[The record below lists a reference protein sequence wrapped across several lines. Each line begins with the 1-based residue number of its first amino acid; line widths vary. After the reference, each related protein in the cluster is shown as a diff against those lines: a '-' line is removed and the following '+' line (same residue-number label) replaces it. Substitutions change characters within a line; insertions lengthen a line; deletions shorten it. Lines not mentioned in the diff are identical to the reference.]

1 VRDLEGKVAVV
12 TGGASGIGRAM
23 AAQFANDGMHVVI
36 ADVEAPALEATA
48 AELGVVGVQT
58 DVADEASVQ
67 ALADQVVD
75 RFGTAHVLCNNA
87 GVGGGGQIADLTIA
101 DWKWVLD
108 VNLWGVIHGL
118 HSFLPHLLANSDGGH
133 VVNTASMAGLFAS
146 AGMGPYNAT
155 KFAVVA
161 ISETLSKELQASG
174 SSVGVSVLCPGFVR
188 TNIFDSQRNRPEA
201 LRNATKAVGD
211 ARMRN
216 DVLKRFLDTAMDPAE
231 VARHVRDAIV
241 DDRFWI
247 TTHPEFFNA
256 VTERADDIVAGRN
269 PVPSTFESSGDS
281 QSD

>member
-1 VRDLEGKVAVV
+1 MRDLEGKVAVV
-12 TGGASGIGRAM
+12 TGGASGIGRGL
-23 AAQFANDGMHVVI
+23 AARFAADGMQVVI
-36 ADVEAPALEATA
+36 ADVENAALEQTA

-58 DVADEASVQ
+58 DVADAVSVQ
-67 ALADQVVD
+67 ALADQVCD
-75 RFGTAHVLCNNA
+75 RFGTVHVLCNNA
-87 GVGGGGQIADLTIA
+87 GVGGGGQIADLTLA

-118 HSFLPHLLANSDGGH
+118 HSFLPRLLANPDGGH

-161 ISETLSKELQASG
+161 ISETLSKELQAAG

-188 TNIFDSQRNRPEA
+188 TNIFDSQRNRPDA

-211 ARMRN
+211 ARARN
-216 DVLKRFLDTAMDPAE
+216 DILKRFLETAMDPAE
-231 VARHVRDAIV
+231 VAVHVRDAIV
-241 DDRFWI
+241 EDRFWI

-256 VTERADDIVAGRN
+256 VTQRADDIVTGRN
-269 PVPSTFESSGDS
+269 PIPTTFES

>member
-1 VRDLEGKVAVV
+1 MRDLEGKVAVV
-12 TGGASGIGRAM
+12 TGGASGIGRGL
-23 AAQFANDGMHVVI
+23 AARFAADGMHVVI
-36 ADVEAPALEATA
+36 ADVENAALEQTA

-58 DVADEASVQ
+58 DVADAASVQ
-67 ALADQVVD
+67 ALADQVLD
-75 RFGTAHVLCNNA
+75 RFGTVHVLCNNA
-87 GVGGGGQIADLTIA
+87 GVGGGGQIADLTLA

-108 VNLWGVIHGL
+108 VNLWGVIHGI
-118 HSFLPHLLANSDGGH
+118 HSFLPRLLANPDGGH

-161 ISETLSKELQASG
+161 ISETLSKELQAAG

-188 TNIFDSQRNRPEA
+188 TNIFDSQRNRPDA

-211 ARMRN
+211 ARARN
-216 DVLKRFLDTAMDPAE
+216 DILKRFLETAMDPAE
-231 VARHVRDAIV
+231 VAVHVRDAIV
-241 DDRFWI
+241 EDRFWI

-256 VTERADDIVAGRN
+256 VTQRADDIVTGRN
-269 PVPSTFESSGDS
+269 PIPTTFES

>member
-12 TGGASGIGRAM
+12 TGGASGIGRGL
-23 AAQFANDGMHVVI
+23 AARFAADGMHVVI
-36 ADVEAPALEATA
+36 ADVENAALEQTA

-58 DVADEASVQ
+58 DVADAASVQ
-67 ALADQVVD
+67 ALADQVCD
-75 RFGTAHVLCNNA
+75 RFGTVHVLCNNA
-87 GVGGGGQIADLTIA
+87 GVGGGGQIADLTLA

-108 VNLWGVIHGL
+108 VNLWGVIHGI
-118 HSFLPHLLANSDGGH
+118 HSFLPRLLANPDGGH

-161 ISETLSKELQASG
+161 ISETLSKELQAAG

-188 TNIFDSQRNRPEA
+188 TNIFDSQRNRPDA

-211 ARMRN
+211 ARARN
-216 DVLKRFLDTAMDPAE
+216 DILKRFLETAMDPAE
-231 VARHVRDAIV
+231 VAVHVRDAIV
-241 DDRFWI
+241 EDRFWI

-256 VTERADDIVAGRN
+256 VTQRADDIVTGRN
-269 PVPSTFESSGDS
+269 PIPTTFES

>member
-12 TGGASGIGRAM
+12 TGGASGIGRGL
-23 AAQFANDGMHVVI
+23 AARFAADGMHVVI
-36 ADVEAPALEATA
+36 ADVENAALEQTA

-58 DVADEASVQ
+58 DVADAASVQ
-67 ALADQVVD
+67 ALADQVLD
-75 RFGTAHVLCNNA
+75 RFGTVHVLCNNA
-87 GVGGGGQIADLTIA
+87 GVGGGGQIADLTLA

-108 VNLWGVIHGL
+108 VNLWGVIHGI
-118 HSFLPHLLANSDGGH
+118 HSFLPRLLANPDGGH

-161 ISETLSKELQASG
+161 ISETLSKELQAAG

-188 TNIFDSQRNRPEA
+188 TNIFDSQRNRPDA
-201 LRNATKAVGD
+201 LRNATNAVGD
-211 ARMRN
+211 ARARN
-216 DVLKRFLDTAMDPAE
+216 DILKRFLETAMDPAE
-231 VARHVRDAIV
+231 VAVHVRDAIV
-241 DDRFWI
+241 EDRFWI

-256 VTERADDIVAGRN
+256 VTQRADDIVTGRN
-269 PVPSTFESSGDS
+269 PIPTTFES

>member
-1 VRDLEGKVAVV
+1 MRELAGKVAVV
-12 TGGASGIGRAM
+12 TGGASGIGRGL
-23 AAQFANDGMHVVI
+23 AARFAADGMQVVI
-36 ADVEAPALEATA
+36 ADVESAALEQTA

-58 DVADEASVQ
+58 DVADAASVQ
-67 ALADQVVD
+67 ALADQVFD
-75 RFGTAHVLCNNA
+75 RFGTVHVLCNNA
-87 GVGGGGQIADLTIA
+87 GVGGGGQIADLTLA

-118 HSFLPHLLANSDGGH
+118 QSFLPRLLANADGGH

-161 ISETLSKELQASG
+161 ISETLSKELQAAG

-211 ARMRN
+211 ARARN
-216 DVLKRFLDTAMDPAE
+216 DVLKQFLETAMDPAD
-231 VARHVRDAIV
+231 VALQVRDAIV
-241 DDRFWI
+241 EDRFWI

-256 VTERADDIVAGRN
+256 VTQRADDIVTGRN
-269 PVPSTFESSGDS
+269 PIPTTFES

>member
-1 VRDLEGKVAVV
+1 MRDLEGKVAVV
-12 TGGASGIGRAM
+12 TGGASGIGRGL
-23 AAQFANDGMHVVI
+23 AARFAADGMHVVI
-36 ADVEAPALEATA
+36 ADVENAALEQTA

-58 DVADEASVQ
+58 DVADAASVQ
-67 ALADQVVD
+67 ALADQVCD
-75 RFGTAHVLCNNA
+75 RFGTVHVLCNNA
-87 GVGGGGQIADLTIA
+87 GVGGGGQIADLTLA

-108 VNLWGVIHGL
+108 VNLWGVIHGI
-118 HSFLPHLLANSDGGH
+118 HSFLPRLLANPDGGH

-161 ISETLSKELQASG
+161 ISETLSKELQAAG

-188 TNIFDSQRNRPEA
+188 TNIFDSQRNRPDA

-211 ARMRN
+211 ARARN
-216 DVLKRFLDTAMDPAE
+216 DILKRFLETAMDPAE
-231 VARHVRDAIV
+231 VAVHVRDAIV
-241 DDRFWI
+241 EDRFWI

-256 VTERADDIVAGRN
+256 VTQRVDDIVTGRN
-269 PVPSTFESSGDS
+269 PIPTTFES

>member
-1 VRDLEGKVAVV
+1 MRDLEGKVAVV
-12 TGGASGIGRAM
+12 TGGASGIGRGL
-23 AAQFANDGMHVVI
+23 AARFAADGMHVVI
-36 ADVEAPALEATA
+36 ADVENAALEQTA

-58 DVADEASVQ
+58 DVADAASVQ
-67 ALADQVVD
+67 ALADQVCD
-75 RFGTAHVLCNNA
+75 RFGTVHVLCNNA
-87 GVGGGGQIADLTIA
+87 GVGGGGQIADLTLA

-108 VNLWGVIHGL
+108 VNLWGVIHGI
-118 HSFLPHLLANSDGGH
+118 HSFLPRLLANPDGGH

-161 ISETLSKELQASG
+161 ISETLSKELQAAG

-188 TNIFDSQRNRPEA
+188 TNIFDSQRNRPDA

-211 ARMRN
+211 ARARN
-216 DVLKRFLDTAMDPAE
+216 DILKRFLETAMDPAE
-231 VARHVRDAIV
+231 VAVHVRDAIV
-241 DDRFWI
+241 EDRFWI

-256 VTERADDIVAGRN
+256 VTQRADDIVTGRN
-269 PVPSTFESSGDS
+269 PIPTTFES

>member
-1 VRDLEGKVAVV
+1 MRELAGRVAVV
-12 TGGASGIGRAM
+12 TGGASGIGRGL
-23 AAQFANDGMHVVI
+23 AARFAADGMQVVI
-36 ADVEAPALEATA
+36 ADVESAALEQTA

-58 DVADEASVQ
+58 DVADAASVQ
-67 ALADQVVD
+67 ALADQVFD
-75 RFGTAHVLCNNA
+75 RFGTVHVLCNNA
-87 GVGGGGQIADLTIA
+87 GVGGGGQIADLTLA

-118 HSFLPHLLANSDGGH
+118 QSFLPRLLANADGGH

-161 ISETLSKELQASG
+161 ISETLSKELQAAG

-211 ARMRN
+211 ARARN
-216 DVLKRFLDTAMDPAE
+216 DVLKQFLETAMDPAD
-231 VARHVRDAIV
+231 VALQVRDAIV
-241 DDRFWI
+241 EDRFWI

-256 VTERADDIVAGRN
+256 VTQRADDIVTGRN
-269 PVPSTFESSGDS
+269 PIPTTFES

>member
-1 VRDLEGKVAVV
+1 MRDLEGKVAVV

-23 AAQFANDGMHVVI
+23 AAQFAADGMQVVI
-36 ADVEAPALEATA
+36 ADVEAPALEATSG
-48 AELGVVGVQT
+48 ELGVVGVQT
-58 DVADEASVQ
+58 DVGDAASVQ
-67 ALADQVVD
+67 ALADHVCD
-75 RFGTAHVLCNNA
+75 RFGTVHVLCNNA
-87 GVGGGGQIADLTIA
+87 GVGGGGQIADLTLA

-118 HSFLPHLLANSDGGH
+118 HSFLPRILANPDGGH

-161 ISETLSKELQASG
+161 ISETLSKELQAAG

-188 TNIFDSQRNRPEA
+188 TNIFDSQRNRPDA

-211 ARMRN
+211 ARLRN
-216 DVLKRFLDTAMDPAE
+216 DILKGFLETAMNPAE
-231 VARHVRDAIV
+231 VALQVRDAIV
-241 DDRFWI
+241 EDRFWI
-247 TTHPEFFNA
+247 TTHPEFFTA
-256 VTERADDIVAGRN
+256 VTQRADDIVTGRN
-269 PVPSTFESSGDS
+269 PIPSTFES